1 MQWDVCNC
9 LESGWCWL
17 VQLHRDV
24 AAPEGVSAFWVV
36 LECDGI
42 ASHSAHSPDSAL
54 RVTEILKIILYDV
67 RNPKMKSDSISAA
80 GFASHETYNSVR
92 LPLSPRLEDSV
103 DMMKARNLLVLFY
116 ICFRGHKLYYNE
128 HFYWYSVVMLSSS
141 SSNVVSR
148 FVSTPVVNTSPVHE
162 EITIDKHGVRW

>member
-1 MQWDVCNC
+1 M
-9 LESGWCWL
+9 L

-67 RNPKMKSDSISAA
+67 RNNPKMKSDTMSAA
-80 GFASHETYNSVR
+80 GFASRETYNSVI
-92 LPLSPRLEDSV
+92 LPLSSRPFNLEDSI
-103 DMMKARNLLVLFY
+103 DMMKARNSRVLFY

-128 HFYWYSVVMLSSS
+128 NFS
-141 SSNVVSR
+141 
-148 FVSTPVVNTSPVHE
+148 
-162 EITIDKHGVRW
+162 

>member
-1 MQWDVCNC
+1 MYAAVGVR
-9 LESGWCWL
+9 LML

-42 ASHSAHSPDSAL
+42 ASHSAHSPDSVL

-80 GFASHETYNSVR
+80 GFASHETYNSVI
-92 LPLSPRLEDSV
+92 LPLSSRPFNLEDSV
-103 DMMKARNLLVLFY
+103 DMMKARNARVLFC
-116 ICFRGHKLYYNE
+116 ICFRGHKL
-128 HFYWYSVVMLSSS
+128 
-141 SSNVVSR
+141 
-148 FVSTPVVNTSPVHE
+148 
-162 EITIDKHGVRW
+162 

>member
-1 MQWDVCNC
+1 M
-9 LESGWCWL
+9 L

-42 ASHSAHSPDSAL
+42 ASYSAHSPYSAL

-67 RNPKMKSDSISAA
+67 RNAKMKSDSMSAA
-80 GFASHETYNSVR
+80 GFASHETYNSVI
-92 LPLSPRLEDSV
+92 LPLSSRPFNLEDSV
-103 DMMKARNLLVLFY
+103 DMTKARNSRVLFC

-128 HFYWYSVVMLSSS
+128 
-141 SSNVVSR
+141 NVY
-148 FVSTPVVNTSPVHE
+148 
-162 EITIDKHGVRW
+162 